1 DPRGISFRCHDPAR
15 TMIYFCLPVRN
26 EAATVGLVLWK
37 IRQVLQDTPREYQ
50 LLVGDDASDDATR
63 EVLQG
68 YEASLPLTVL
78 RSDSPIGYAATVERL
93 LRTAL
98 ERSDRHKRDAAILW
112 PTDYTVDPASVE
124 EFIKKFES
132 GADLIVGEAHLEGEP
147 DRGQRLIR
155 RWAPTLLGRRVRVPG
170 VHDVVSGVAA
180 FRLVALRQAFR
191 DRGERWLATEG
202 WAANAE
208 LVAWA
213 ASAARQVETV
223 PITVRADRRQRPSRV
238 EPWPLARALWQARG
252 RLVAPPR
259 SAPARD
265 RQPRPPARA
274 KEPVT

>member
-1 DPRGISFRCHDPAR
+1 
-15 TMIYFCLPVRN
+15 
-26 EAATVGLVLWK
+26 VLWK
-37 IRQVLQDTPREYQ
+37 IRQLLQDTPREYQ
-50 LLVGDDASDDATR
+50 MLVGDDASDDATG
-63 EVLQG
+63 EVLAAYQ
-68 YEASLPLTVL
+68 STLPLTVL
-78 RSDSPIGYAATVERL
+78 RSERPLGYAATVERL

-98 ERSDRHKRDAAILW
+98 ERSDRHKRDAAMLW
-112 PTDYTVDPASVE
+112 PADYTVDPDSVE
-124 EFIKKFES
+124 EFLKKFES
-132 GADLIVGEAHLEGEP
+132 GADLVVGEATLEGET

-170 VHDVVSGVAA
+170 VRDVVSGVAA
-180 FRLVALRQAFR
+180 FRLVVLRQAFR
-191 DRGERWLATEG
+191 ERGERWLTTEG

-223 PITVRADRRQRPSRV
+223 PITIRSDRRQRPTRV

-259 SAPARD
+259 SASARD

-274 KEPVT
+274 KEPVA